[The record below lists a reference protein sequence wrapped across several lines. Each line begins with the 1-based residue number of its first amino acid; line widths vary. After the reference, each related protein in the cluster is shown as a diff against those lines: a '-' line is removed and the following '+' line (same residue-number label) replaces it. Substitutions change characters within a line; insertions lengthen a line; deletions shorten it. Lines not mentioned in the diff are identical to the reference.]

1 MTLVGYRVTIPQAPN
16 YDHWHFC
23 LDNLYWSVLRL
34 VLNNSASWR
43 DIKLKF
49 WLCHENPGMGYRCAV
64 LDIKDGQTFIADIR
78 AADPRSYSTV
88 GRGFSGRLLLIK
100 VSRRC
105 FNKGTS
111 NMATWINR
119 LKGPFLSHQKAENQ
133 CRFLGAVHR
142 GYLHYYTTYS
152 LLWLRFPV
160 YLQHKILTLPKVTSL
175 LTNFFAWITKPA
187 PLQRNKRLFKTAQ
200 PLKQD
205 SGSITT
211 APFGATQFS
220 HRQGTLQTY
229 LLTSP

>member
-1 MTLVGYRVTIPQAPN
+1 MTLVGYRVIIPQAPN

-100 VSRRC
+100 SVGDVLTRGHQTWPRGLTGWRDHSSLIRKLRISADFWGQYTEAIYTITLLHYLQPPLAQVSC
-105 FNKGTS
+105 VPATQDPYLAKGNFTS
-111 NMATWINR
+111 NE
-119 LKGPFLSHQKAENQ
+119 FLCLN
-133 CRFLGAVHR
+133 
-142 GYLHYYTTYS
+142 Y
-152 LLWLRFPV
+152 
-160 YLQHKILTLPKVTSL
+160 
-175 LTNFFAWITKPA
+175 
-187 PLQRNKRLFKTAQ
+187 
-200 PLKQD
+200 
-205 SGSITT
+205 
-211 APFGATQFS
+211 
-220 HRQGTLQTY
+220 
-229 LLTSP
+229 